1 VPGARRADV
10 GVRWAAD
17 GNSIVT
23 FGADSVPA
31 PMDRIDLATGNR
43 TPLRKVGPD
52 QLAGVLQILEVR
64 TTPDLQTYVYGT
76 RVMRS
81 QLFLVTGAR

>member
-1 VPGARRADV
+1 
-10 GVRWAAD
+10 
-17 GNSIVT
+17 
-23 FGADSVPA
+23 
-31 PMDRIDLATGNR
+31 MEQIDLATGRR
-43 TPLRKVGPD
+43 TLLRKVGPD
-52 QLAGVLQILEVR
+52 QLAGVLQILEVK